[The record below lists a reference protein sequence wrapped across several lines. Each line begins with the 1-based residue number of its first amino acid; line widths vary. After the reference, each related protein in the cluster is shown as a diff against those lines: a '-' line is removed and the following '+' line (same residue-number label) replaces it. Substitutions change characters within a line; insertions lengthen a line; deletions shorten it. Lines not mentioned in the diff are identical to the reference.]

1 MGCRIIRD
9 KDDEYEV
16 FYCSTTMVAF
26 GPVMYGD
33 AEEFYQWLKHD
44 PRKYTVNELDDLYAE
59 FRARKEKEGR
69 DAKV

>member
-33 AEEFYQWLKHD
+33 AEEFIGWLKED
-44 PRKYTVNELDDLYAE
+44 PRRYYVIELDNLYAQ
-59 FRARKEKEGR
+59 FRKEKEVR
-69 DAKV
+69 DAEV